1 MVASLSEVAST
12 SATVAYFA
20 REGYYAKG
28 DRRSYM
34 SSFWHGEGARALG
47 LPKHV
52 SSKPFEKILAG
63 YVPGTEI
70 RLGRARDGEHQH
82 RPGLDLTLS
91 APKSVSLEALLH
103 GDRRVTS
110 AHDAAVR
117 ATLDWVEAEFL
128 QTRGY
133 DPATGRCCFADCL
146 RSDLPD
152 YFAS

>member
-34 SSFWHGEGARALG
+34 SSFWHGGAAEALG

-52 SSKPFEKILAG
+52 SSKPFEKVLAG

-91 APKSVSLEALLH
+91 APKSVSW
-103 GDRRVTS
+103 RRCS
-110 AHDAAVR
+110 M
-117 ATLDWVEAEFL
+117 ATA
-128 QTRGY
+128 G
-133 DPATGRCCFADCL
+133 
-146 RSDLPD
+146 
-152 YFAS
+152 